1 MIATC
6 GFTSG
11 TYPVPS
17 TYYTPQLRLCVIL
30 ILYPDLPV
38 FSTLAARWRKKSKGQ
53 NGRLFRILIAFGV
66 SCYGHAVDD
75 CWTLNFRCCGHAV
88 DDCRTLNYQFQRTD
102 KQGTRMAND
111 NPSPTGF
118 LAWAG
123 FGCALFGLACLCI
136 SFASPYWMQ
145 TYPNSFNTF
154 RNIGLWEVC
163 MDNYMHHKDDSQEIY
178 SGCWWVFN
186 RDKKYW
192 KLREWLLPRK

>member
-1 MIATC
+1 MFSII
-6 GFTSG
+6 SKDE
-11 TYPVPS
+11 V
-17 TYYTPQLRLCVIL
+17 LCTIIL

-38 FSTLAARWRKKSKGQ
+38 FPISAARWHKKQARGQDGQRKSKPDRIFGL
-53 NGRLFRILIAFGV
+53 GRLWMCVIRPGMPV
-66 SCYGHAVDD
+66 Y
-75 CWTLNFRCCGHAV
+75 
-88 DDCRTLNYQFQRTD
+88 
-102 KQGTRMAND
+102 K
-111 NPSPTGF
+111 
-118 LAWAG
+118 
-123 FGCALFGLACLCI
+123 
-136 SFASPYWMQ
+136 FASPYWMQ

>member
-1 MIATC
+1 
-6 GFTSG
+6 
-11 TYPVPS
+11 
-17 TYYTPQLRLCVIL
+17 
-30 ILYPDLPV
+30 
-38 FSTLAARWRKKSKGQ
+38 
-53 NGRLFRILIAFGV
+53 
-66 SCYGHAVDD
+66 
-75 CWTLNFRCCGHAV
+75 
-88 DDCRTLNYQFQRTD
+88 
-102 KQGTRMAND
+102 MAND

-123 FGCALFGLACLCI
+123 FGCAIFGLAALCI

-192 KLREWLLPRK
+192 KLREWLLARKYCVEIS